1 MTNPRH
7 ASSPEARS
15 ASPFASIQPRGHR
28 QKPALFNTLAAI
40 LCLLLLS
47 LSGVAVAQTTQASV
61 RGNVHDQTGA
71 AIVGAALSLV
81 NVDTQVAAATVT
93 NATGDFLF
101 TNINPGT
108 YTLQA
113 SFSGFSPEKLKP
125 FVLQVNQTSTLDFA
139 LAVGSKDVV
148 EVDAVGQALQAS
160 TAELGLTLESKQI
173 EDIPINSR
181 NFTSLLTTAPGVS
194 PVVVGGSQ
202 SASYTTSI
210 GPIIVPSV
218 NGQGNRSDLF
228 VVDGILDIETFGDAY
243 AVQPIIDAIQDQKLQ
258 SHNDSAE
265 FGGST
270 GGTINVATKSG
281 TNTLHGS
288 AWDYNQTPQL
298 QAVPYFSQTA
308 SQTKQ
313 NQFGGTIGGPVVIPH
328 LYHGRDKTF
337 FFGAYEGFRL
347 KSPGTAYYLVPT
359 PAQLAGDFTAPGL
372 PKIYDPATTT
382 CDSAGN
388 CSRQQFSYQGV
399 LNKIDPARINQGD
412 LAYLKNAFP
421 AYTSATLPNPGA
433 NAFENAPNTE
443 SYNSFDVRVDE
454 TLNEHN
460 SAYFR
465 YMALRGTQASGP
477 VNLPF
482 NQNTDGYSYVGSYV
496 HTFGSNSV
504 LHVQGGR
511 TYENRLQVTRFN
523 GVPKDL
529 NAEIGYQSGL
539 TDGYVTAGSIIPG
552 IQVDGYFGSNN
563 ETVVPQTTANSWSG
577 KGDFTHVIGKHTIK
591 VGSEFNG
598 IGESQDIQ
606 YASLEM
612 NPRETNSLLGDTSGD
627 GAASFVIGVPYAFT
641 KRNVVESL
649 SFGGI
654 LSFYAQ
660 DQFQVTPKLTVNAG
674 IRYDLAFIP
683 KFGRPQD
690 GNQPVGNFD
699 FNNGTYIV
707 YKVPGSCATLGTAPC
722 IPTADGT
729 LPDHVV
735 ASPDGKIFQNQYN
748 NFQPRLGAAYRIDP
762 TTVVRGGIGLAF
774 DNYAALVQNIRG
786 VSGNWP
792 SVAQLAQTNINA
804 PTAADP
810 FPGYTTQNLPA
821 LTTLPS
827 PTPFNQFNWF
837 VDPNTK
843 DSYSLQY
850 NLGVQRQLDKTTVVS
865 ASYVGSI
872 NRRLSVGGDYNIS
885 TVPGPG
891 DPRLRSP
898 YPYIQPTFY
907 SRSIGNGDY
916 NSLQVQLTRSLFK
929 GLAATVAYTWS
940 KSIDEGCSG
949 FFGTEGCNIQ
959 QIYNIKAERSVSAF
973 DVPQN
978 IVATYNYQLPV
989 GRGKMLNVDNRI
1001 LDLLVG
1007 GWEYSGFIRLN
1018 SGANYSINISSD
1030 IANIGNSGY
1039 ERPNVVGPLKPSN
1052 QTYKHWLDASSFATP
1067 AQYTYGSMGRN
1078 ALRSE
1083 FYKGWDMSLL
1093 KEFPLY
1099 DRFRGRFDVDAFNV
1113 FNHPIFGQPDSG
1125 LSDQNFGKIGYTASG
1140 TRVVQLSAKITF

>member
-1 MTNPRH
+1 MTM
-7 ASSPEARS
+7 
-15 ASPFASIQPRGHR
+15 QHR
-28 QKPALFNTLAAI
+28 FNTILYRDLTRIRKQAGQGLAVVLLLMIDLLAAPV
-40 LCLLLLS
+40 S
-47 LSGVAVAQTTQASV
+47 AQTTQASV
-61 RGNVHDQTGA
+61 HGNVHDKTNA
-71 AIVGAALSLV
+71 SVVGAMLTLV
-81 NVDTQVAAATVT
+81 NVETHVAATTVT
-93 NATGDFLF
+93 NSTGDYLF
-101 TNINPGT
+101 VNINPGT
-108 YTLQA
+108 YTLEA
-113 SFSGFSPEKLKP
+113 SFTGFSPEKVKP
-125 FVLQVNQTSTLDFA
+125 FQLQVNQTSTIDFA

-194 PVVVGGSQ
+194 PVVVSGSQ
-202 SASYTTSI
+202 SASYTTAI
-210 GPIIVPSV
+210 GPIIIPSV

-298 QAVPYFSQTA
+298 QAIPYFSQTA
-308 SQTKQ
+308 SQTRQ

-347 KSPGTAYYLVPT
+347 KSPGTDYYLVPT

-372 PKIYDPATTT
+372 AKIYDPASTV
-382 CDSAGN
+382 CDASGN
-388 CSRQQFSYQGV
+388 CSRTQFSYQGIP
-399 LNKIDPARINQGD
+399 NKIDPARLNQGD
-412 LAYLKNAFP
+412 LAYIKYALP
-421 AYTSATLPNPGA
+421 AYTSSPLPIG
-433 NAFENAPNTE
+433 NAFENAPNTQ
-443 SYNSFDVRVDE
+443 SLNSFDVRIDE

-465 YMALRGTQASGP
+465 YMAIRGNQTGGP
-477 VNLPF
+477 SNLPTST
-482 NQNTDGYSYVGSYV
+482 NTDGYSYVGSYV

-511 TYENRLQVTRFN
+511 TYENRLQLSRFV
-523 GVPKDL
+523 GVPSDL
-529 NAEIGYQSGL
+529 DSQIGFQSGL
-539 TDGYVTAGSIIPG
+539 TSGYVTAGTIVPG
-552 IQVDGYFGSNN
+552 IAVDGYFGSNN
-563 ETVVPQTTANSWSG
+563 ESVVPQTTANSWSG
-577 KGDFTHVIGKHTIK
+577 KGDFTHVIGRHTIK

-598 IGESQDIQ
+598 IGEAQDIQ
-606 YASLEM
+606 YANLEM
-612 NPRETNSLLGDTSGD
+612 RAQETNSLLGDTSGD
-627 GAASFVIGVPYAFT
+627 AAASFVIGVPGNFT

-660 DQFQVTPKLTVNAG
+660 DQFQVTPKLTLNAG
-674 IRYDLAFIP
+674 LRYDLAFIP

-690 GNQPVGNFD
+690 GNQPVGNYD

-707 YKVPGSCATLGTAPC
+707 YKVPGSCASLGTAPC
-722 IPTADGT
+722 IPTPDGS

-735 ASPDGKIFQNQYN
+735 ASPDGRIFPNQYN

-804 PTAADP
+804 PSAANP

-827 PTPFNQFNWF
+827 ATPFNQFNWF
-837 VDPNTK
+837 VDPKTK

-872 NRRLSVGGDYNIS
+872 NRRLSVGGYYNDA
-885 TVPGPG
+885 TTPGPG
-891 DPRLRSP
+891 DPTLRYP

-916 NSLQVQLTRSLFK
+916 NSLQMQLTRSLFK

-959 QIYNIKAERSVSAF
+959 QIYNIRAERSVSAF
-973 DVPQN
+973 DVPHN
-978 IVATYNYQLPV
+978 FVATYNYQLPV
-989 GRGKMLNVDNRI
+989 GRGKMFNVNSRA

-1007 GWEYSGFIRLN
+1007 GWEYSGFVRLN
-1018 SGANYSINISSD
+1018 SGSNYSVNIAAD
-1030 IANIGNSGY
+1030 VANIGNTGY
-1039 ERPNVVGPLKPSN
+1039 ERPNLVGPRNPSN
-1052 QTYKHWLDASSFATP
+1052 QTHSHWLDASSFAIP
-1067 AQYTYGSMGRN
+1067 AQYTYGTMGRN
-1078 ALRSE
+1078 ALRTE

-1093 KEFPLY
+1093 KDFPIY
-1099 DRFRGRFDVDAFNV
+1099 DRFHGRFNVDAFNV

-1125 LSDQNFGKIGYTASG
+1125 LTDAQFGQIGYTASG
-1140 TRVVQLSAKITF
+1140 TRAVQLSAKITF

>member
-1 MTNPRH
+1 MTMQHRFN
-7 ASSPEARS
+7 
-15 ASPFASIQPRGHR
+15 SILHR
-28 QKPALFNTLAAI
+28 DLTRLRKQVVAGFAAI
-40 LCLLLLS
+40 FFLMSVVLT
-47 LSGVAVAQTTQASV
+47 APAHAQTTQASV
-61 RGNVHDQTGA
+61 HGNVHDKTNA
-71 AIVGAALSLV
+71 SVVGATMTLV
-81 NVDTQVAAATVT
+81 NVETHVAATTVT
-93 NATGDFLF
+93 NSTGDYLF
-101 TNINPGT
+101 VNINPGT
-108 YTLQA
+108 YTLEA
-113 SFSGFSPEKLKP
+113 SFAGFSPEKVKP
-125 FVLQVNQTSTLDFA
+125 FQLQVNQTSTLDFA

-160 TAELGLTLESKQI
+160 TSELGLTLESKQI

-194 PVVVGGSQ
+194 PVVVSGSQ

-210 GPIIVPSV
+210 GPIIIPSV

-298 QAVPYFSQTA
+298 QAIPYFSAVA
-308 SQTKQ
+308 SQTRQ

-337 FFGAYEGFRL
+337 FFGAYEGFRN
-347 KSPGTAYYLVPT
+347 KSPGTSYYLVPT

-372 PKIYDPATTT
+372 PKIYDPATTV
-382 CDSAGN
+382 CDASGN
-388 CSRQQFSYQGV
+388 CKRSQFSYQGV

-412 LAYLKNAFP
+412 LAYLKNALP
-421 AYTSATLPNPGA
+421 AYTTNTLPSPGA

-443 SYNSFDVRVDE
+443 SYNSFDVRIDE

-465 YMALRGTQASGP
+465 YMALRGNQTNGP
-477 VNLPF
+477 ANLPF
-482 NQNTDGYSYVGSYV
+482 NQTTDGYSYVGSYV

-511 TYENRLQVTRFN
+511 TYENRLQSTRFV
-523 GVPKDL
+523 GVPSNL
-529 NAEIGYQSGL
+529 NSQIGFQSGL

-606 YASLEM
+606 YATLEM
-612 NPRETNSLLGDTSGD
+612 NPKETSSLLGDSSGD

-649 SFGGI
+649 SFGGV

-660 DQFQVTPKLTVNAG
+660 DQFQVSQKLTLNAG

-690 GNQPVGNFD
+690 GNQPVGNYD

-707 YKVPGSCATLGTAPC
+707 YKVPGSCASLGTAPC
-722 IPTADGT
+722 IPTADGS

-762 TTVVRGGIGLAF
+762 TTVIRGGIGLAF

-804 PTAADP
+804 PTAATP

-827 PTPFNQFNWF
+827 ATPFNQFNWF
-837 VDPNTK
+837 VDPKTK

-850 NLGVQRQLDKTTVVS
+850 NFGVQRQLDKTTVVA
-865 ASYVGSI
+865 ASYVGSL
-872 NRRLSVGGDYNIS
+872 NRRLSVGGNYNIS
-885 TVPGPG
+885 TTPGPG

-907 SRSIGNGDY
+907 SRSIGSGNY

-949 FFGTEGCNIQ
+949 FFGTEGCGVQ
-959 QIYNIKAERSVSAF
+959 QIYNIRADRSVSAF

-978 IVATYNYQLPV
+978 LTATYNYQLPV
-989 GRGKMLNVDNRI
+989 GRGKMLNVDNRF

-1018 SGANYSINISSD
+1018 SGQNYTLTYASD

-1052 QTYKHWLDASSFATP
+1052 QTYTHWLDASSFATP
-1067 AQYTYGSMGRN
+1067 AQYTYGTMGRN
-1078 ALRSE
+1078 ALRAE

-1093 KEFPLY
+1093 KEFPIY
-1099 DRFRGRFDVDAFNV
+1099 DRFHGRFDVDAFNV
-1113 FNHPIFGQPDSG
+1113 FNHPIFGIPDTG
-1125 LSDQNFGKIGYTASG
+1125 LNDQNFGKIGYTASG
-1140 TRVVQLSAKITF
+1140 TRAVQLSAKITF

>member
-1 MTNPRH
+1 MR
-7 ASSPEARS
+7 
-15 ASPFASIQPRGHR
+15 
-28 QKPALFNTLAAI
+28 LFSYGTLAALSAV
-40 LCLLLLS
+40 LCLIV
-47 LSGVAVAQTTQASV
+47 SGFARPALGQTTQASI
-61 RGNVHDQTGA
+61 RGNVHDKTGA
-71 AIVGAALSLV
+71 SIVGATLTLV
-81 NVDTQVAAATVT
+81 NVETHVAATTVS
-93 NATGDFLF
+93 NSTGDYLF
-101 TNINPGT
+101 VNLNPGT
-108 YTLQA
+108 YTLEA
-113 SFSGFSPEKLKP
+113 AYTGFSPQKLTP
-125 FVLQVNQTSTLDFA
+125 FQLQVNQTSTLDFA

-194 PVVVGGSQ
+194 PVVVSGSQ

-210 GPIIVPSV
+210 GPIIIPSV

-298 QAVPYFSQTA
+298 QAIPYFSEVA
-308 SQTKQ
+308 SQTRQ

-328 LYHGRDKTF
+328 LYHGKDKTF

-347 KSPGTAYYLVPT
+347 KSPGTDYYLVPT

-372 PKIYDPATTT
+372 PKIYDPATTV
-382 CDSAGN
+382 CDASGN
-388 CSRQQFSYQGV
+388 CSRTQFSYQGV
-399 LNKIDPARINQGD
+399 PNKIDPARINQGD
-412 LAYLKNAFP
+412 LAYLKYAFP

-454 TLNEHN
+454 TLGPKN

-465 YMALRGTQASGP
+465 YMAIRGTQASGP
-477 VNLPF
+477 ENLPF

-496 HTFGSNSV
+496 HIFSPNTV

-529 NAEIGYQSGL
+529 NSEIGFQSGL

-552 IQVDGYFGSNN
+552 IQVDGYFGANN
-563 ETVVPQTTANSWSG
+563 ESVVPQTTANSWSG

-606 YASLEM
+606 YATLEM
-612 NPRETNSLLGDTSGD
+612 NPHETNSLLGDTSGD
-627 GAASFVIGVPYAFT
+627 GAASLVIGVPYAFT

-660 DQFQVTPKLTVNAG
+660 DQFQVSPKLTLNAG
-674 IRYDLAFIP
+674 LRYDLAFIP

-690 GNQPVGNFD
+690 GNQPVGNYD

-722 IPTADGT
+722 IPTADGS

-748 NFQPRLGAAYRIDP
+748 NFQPRLGAAYRVNA

-804 PTAADP
+804 PTAATP

-959 QIYNIKAERSVSAF
+959 QIYNIRAERSVSAF
-973 DVPQN
+973 NVPQN
-978 IVATYNYQLPV
+978 LVATYNYQLPV

-1018 SGANYSINISSD
+1018 SGANYSVNISSD

-1039 ERPNVVGPLKPSN
+1039 ERPNVVGPLNPAN
-1052 QTYKHWLDASSFATP
+1052 QSYKHWLDASSFATP

-1093 KEFPLY
+1093 KEFPIY

-1125 LSDQNFGKIGYTASG
+1125 LTDQNFGVIGYTASG
-1140 TRVVQLSAKITF
+1140 TRAVQLSAKITF

>member
-1 MTNPRH
+1 
-7 ASSPEARS
+7 
-15 ASPFASIQPRGHR
+15 
-28 QKPALFNTLAAI
+28 LAAPV
-40 LCLLLLS
+40 S
-47 LSGVAVAQTTQASV
+47 AQTTQASV
-61 RGNVHDQTGA
+61 RGNVHDKTNA
-71 AIVGAALSLV
+71 SVVGATMTLV
-81 NVDTQVAAATVT
+81 NVETHVASTTLT
-93 NATGDFLF
+93 NATGDYLF
-101 TNINPGT
+101 VNINPGT
-108 YTLQA
+108 YTIEA
-113 SFSGFSPEKLKP
+113 SYTGFSPEKVKP
-125 FVLQVNQTSTLDFA
+125 FQLQVNQTSTLDFA

-194 PVVVGGSQ
+194 PVVVSGSQ

-210 GPIIVPSV
+210 GPIIIPSV

-288 AWDYNQTPQL
+288 AWDYNITPSL
-298 QAVPYFSQTA
+298 QAIPYFSQTA

-313 NQFGGTIGGPVVIPH
+313 NQFGGTVGGPVIIPH
-328 LYHGRDKTF
+328 FYHGKDKTF
-337 FFGAYEGFRL
+337 FFAAYEGFRV
-347 KSPGTAYYLVPT
+347 KSPGTSYFLVPT
-359 PAQLAGDFTAPGL
+359 PAQLSGDFTASNLNP
-372 PKIYDPATTT
+372 IYDPATTVCT
-382 CDSAGN
+382 AAGV
-388 CSRQQFSYQGV
+388 CTRSQFSYQGV

-412 LAYLKNAFP
+412 VAYIKNALP
-421 AYTSATLPNPGA
+421 AYTSTPLPIG
-433 NAFENAPNTE
+433 NAFENAPNTQ
-443 SYNSFDVRVDE
+443 SYNSFDVRIDE
-454 TLNEHN
+454 TLGTKN

-465 YMALRGTQASGP
+465 YMSLRGTQASGP
-477 VNLPF
+477 ELLPF

-496 HTFGSNSV
+496 HIFNPNTV

-511 TYENRLQVTRFN
+511 TYENRLQVTRFK
-523 GVPKDL
+523 GVPTDL
-529 NAEIGYQSGL
+529 NSQIGFQSGL
-539 TDGYVTAGSIIPG
+539 TDGYVTAGTIIPG
-552 IQVDGYFGSNN
+552 ISIDGYFGSQN

-577 KGDFTHVIGKHTIK
+577 KGDFTHVIGKHTLK
-591 VGSEFNG
+591 VGAEFNG

-606 YASLEM
+606 YANLEM
-612 NPRETNSLLGDTSGD
+612 SPQETNILTAPEGSNVVASKTGD
-627 GAASFVIGVPYAFT
+627 GAASFLLGVPYGFT

-649 SFGGI
+649 GFGGI

-660 DQFQVTPKLTVNAG
+660 DQYQVTPKLTLNAG
-674 IRYDLAFIP
+674 LRYDLAFIP
-683 KFGRPQD
+683 KFGRAQD

-707 YKVPGSCATLGTAPC
+707 YKVPGSCAKLGTAPC
-722 IPTADGT
+722 IPTADGS
-729 LPDHVV
+729 LPEHVV
-735 ASPDGKIFQNQYN
+735 ASPDGRIFQNQYN
-748 NFQPRLGAAYRIDP
+748 NFQPRLGAAYRVNP
-762 TTVVRGGIGLAF
+762 TTVIRGGIGLAF

-792 SVAQLAQTNINA
+792 SVAQIAQTNINA
-804 PTAADP
+804 ATSANPTP
-810 FPGYTTQNLPA
+810 QYSTQNLPA

-827 PTPFNQFNWF
+827 ATPFNQFNWF

-872 NRRLSVGGDYNIS
+872 NRRLSVGGYYNDA
-885 TVPGPG
+885 TTPGPG

-949 FFGTEGCNIQ
+949 FFGTEGCGIQ
-959 QIYNIKAERSVSAF
+959 QIYNIHAERSVSAF
-973 DVPQN
+973 NVPQN
-978 IVATYNYQLPV
+978 FVVTYNYQLPV
-989 GRGKMLNVDNRI
+989 GRGKMFNVNSRA

-1007 GWEYSGFIRLN
+1007 GWEYSGFVRMN
-1018 SGANYSINISSD
+1018 SGSPYTVNIAAD
-1030 IANIGNSGY
+1030 VANIGNSGY
-1039 ERPNVVGPLKPSN
+1039 ERPNLVGSRNPSN
-1052 QTYKHWLDASSFATP
+1052 QTHSHWLDASSFAIP

-1078 ALRSE
+1078 ALRTE

-1093 KEFPLY
+1093 KEFPIY
-1099 DRFRGRFDVDAFNV
+1099 DRLHARFNVDAFNV

-1125 LSDQNFGKIGYTASG
+1125 LTDQQFGQIGYTASG
-1140 TRVVQLSAKITF
+1140 TRAVQLSGKITF

>member
-1 MTNPRH
+1 MMTLSTFTKH
-7 ASSPEARS
+7 LTLDFLRS
-15 ASPFASIQPRGHR
+15 GKSHS
-28 QKPALFNTLAAI
+28 KTPALAAL
-40 LCLLLLS
+40 LCLLALFLS
-47 LSGVAVAQTTQASV
+47 RPLAGQTTQASV
-61 RGNVHDQTGA
+61 RGNVHDNTGA
-71 AIVGAALSLV
+71 AIVGAALTLV
-81 NVDTQVAAATVT
+81 NVDTRVVATTVT
-93 NATGDFLF
+93 NDKGDYLF
-101 TNINPGT
+101 TNINPGN

-113 SFSGFSPEKLKP
+113 SFTGFSPEKLKP
-125 FVLQVNQTSTLDFA
+125 FLMQVNQTSTLDFT
-139 LAVGSKDVV
+139 LAAGNKEVV
-148 EVDAVGQALQAS
+148 EVDAVGQSLQAS

-194 PVVVGGSQ
+194 PVVVSGSQ

-210 GPIIVPSV
+210 GPIIIPSV

-298 QAVPYFSQTA
+298 QAIPYFSQSA
-308 SQTKQ
+308 SQTRQ

-337 FFGAYEGFRL
+337 FFGAYEGFRV
-347 KSPGTAYYLVPT
+347 KSPGTSYYLVPT

-372 PKIYDPATTT
+372 AKIYDPASTV
-382 CDSAGN
+382 CDASGN
-388 CSRQQFSYQGV
+388 CSRTQFSYQGV
-399 LNKIDPARINQGD
+399 ANKIDPARFNQGD
-412 LAYLKNAFP
+412 LAYLKYAFP
-421 AYTSATLPNPGA
+421 AYDPNPLPIG
-433 NAFENAPNTE
+433 NAFENSPNTE
-443 SYNSFDVRVDE
+443 SYNSFDVRIDE

-482 NQNTDGYSYVGSYV
+482 DQNTDGYSYVGSYV

-511 TYENRLQVTRFN
+511 TYENRLQVSRFV
-523 GVPKDL
+523 GVPSDL
-529 NAEIGYQSGL
+529 NSEIGFQSGL

-552 IQVDGYFGSNN
+552 ITVDGYFNSNN
-563 ETVVPQTTANSWSG
+563 ESVVPQTTANSWSA

-606 YASLEM
+606 YANLEM
-612 NPRETNSLLGDTSGD
+612 RAQETNSLLGDTSGD
-627 GAASFVIGVPYAFT
+627 AAASFLIGVPGNFT

-660 DQFQVTPKLTVNAG
+660 DQYQINPKLTVNAG
-674 IRYDLAFIP
+674 LRYDLAFIP

-690 GNQPVGNFD
+690 GNQPVGNYN

-707 YKVPGSCATLGTAPC
+707 YKVPGSCASLGTAPC
-722 IPTADGT
+722 IPTPDGS
-729 LPDHVV
+729 LPEHVV
-735 ASPDGKIFQNQYN
+735 ASPDGRIFQNQYN
-748 NFQPRLGAAYRIDP
+748 NFQPRLGAAYRVDP

-804 PTAADP
+804 PSAANP

-843 DSYSLQY
+843 DAYSLQY
-850 NLGVQRQLDKTTVVS
+850 NLGLQRQLDKTTVVA

-872 NRRLSVGGDYNIS
+872 NRRLSVGGYYNDA
-885 TVPGPG
+885 TTPGPG
-891 DPRLRSP
+891 DPTLREP
-898 YPYIQPTFY
+898 YPYIQPTYY

-916 NSLQVQLTRSLFK
+916 NSLQLQLTRSLFK

-959 QIYNIKAERSVSAF
+959 QIYNIRAERSVSAF

-978 IVATYNYQLPV
+978 FTATYNYQLPV
-989 GRGKMLNVDNRI
+989 GRGKMLNVDNRL

-1018 SGANYSINISSD
+1018 SGANYSINIAAD

-1039 ERPNVVGPLKPSN
+1039 ERPNVVGPINPPN
-1052 QTYKHWLDASSFATP
+1052 QNKSHWLNASSFAVP

-1093 KEFPLY
+1093 KEFPIY
-1099 DRFRGRFDVDAFNV
+1099 DRLHGRFDVDAFNV
-1113 FNHPIFGQPDSG
+1113 FNHPIFAQPDSG
-1125 LSDQNFGKIGYTASG
+1125 LSDALFGQIGGTVSG
-1140 TRVVQLSAKITF
+1140 TRAVQLSAKITF

>member
-1 MTNPRH
+1 MMM
-7 ASSPEARS
+7 
-15 ASPFASIQPRGHR
+15 QP
-28 QKPALFNTLAAI
+28 LFNPFRYRSLFHFRKQAVAGLAAI
-40 LCLLLLS
+40 SFLMLIFLTAPAHS
-47 LSGVAVAQTTQASV
+47 QTTQASV
-61 RGNVHDQTGA
+61 RGNVHDKTNA
-71 AIVGAALSLV
+71 AVVGATMTLV
-81 NVDTQVAAATVT
+81 NVETHVAATTVT
-93 NATGDFLF
+93 GSTGDYLF
-101 TNINPGT
+101 VNINPGT
-108 YTLQA
+108 YTLEA
-113 SFSGFSPEKLKP
+113 AYTGFSPEKVKP
-125 FVLQVNQTSTLDFA
+125 FQLQVNQTSTLDFA
-139 LAVGSKDVV
+139 LGVGSKDVV

-194 PVVVGGSQ
+194 PVVVSGSQ

-210 GPIIVPSV
+210 GPIIIPSV

-298 QAVPYFSQTA
+298 QAIPYFSQSV
-308 SQTKQ
+308 SQTRQ

-328 LYHGRDKTF
+328 LYHGKDKTF
-337 FFGAYEGFRL
+337 FFGAYEGFRV
-347 KSPGTAYYLVPT
+347 KSPGTSYYLVPT

-372 PKIYDPATTT
+372 QPIYDPATTT

-388 CSRQQFSYQGV
+388 CTRQQFSYQGV
-399 LNKIDPARINQGD
+399 PNKIDPMRFNQGD
-412 LAYLKNAFP
+412 LAYLKYAFP
-421 AYTSATLPNPGA
+421 AYDPNPLPVPGA
-433 NAFENAPNTE
+433 NAFENAPNTQ

-465 YMALRGTQASGP
+465 YMAIRGTQASGP

-511 TYENRLQVTRFN
+511 TYENRLQSTRFV

-529 NAEIGYQSGL
+529 NSEIGFQSGL

-552 IQVDGYFGSNN
+552 ISVDGYFGSNN

-577 KGDFTHVIGKHTIK
+577 KGDFTHVIGRHTIK

-606 YASLEM
+606 YANVEM
-612 NPRETNSLLGDTSGD
+612 RQQETNIITDPTGKVNPGFTGDA
-627 GAASFVIGVPYAFT
+627 AASFLIGVPGNFT

-649 SFGGI
+649 SFGGV

-660 DQFQVTPKLTVNAG
+660 DQFQVSQKLTLNAG

-690 GNQPVGNFD
+690 GNQPVGNYD

-707 YKVPGSCATLGTAPC
+707 YKVPGSCAKLGTAPC
-722 IPTADGT
+722 IPTPDGS
-729 LPDHVV
+729 LPEHVV

-762 TTVVRGGIGLAF
+762 TTVIRGGIGLAF

-804 PTAADP
+804 PTAATP
-810 FPGYTTQNLPA
+810 FPGYTTQTLPA

-827 PTPFNQFNWF
+827 ATPFNQFNWF

-850 NLGVQRQLDKTTVVS
+850 NIGAQRQLDKATVVS
-865 ASYVGSI
+865 ASYVGSL
-872 NRRLSVGGDYNIS
+872 NRRLSVGGNYNIS

-907 SRSIGNGDY
+907 SRSIGSGNY
-916 NSLQVQLTRSLFK
+916 NSLQLQLTRSIYK

-949 FFGTEGCNIQ
+949 FFGTEGCGVQ
-959 QIYNIKAERSVSAF
+959 QIYNIRADRSVSAF

-989 GRGKMLNVDNRI
+989 GRGKMLNVDNRL

-1018 SGANYSINISSD
+1018 SGQNYTLTFAGD

-1039 ERPNVVGPLKPSN
+1039 ERPNVVGPLKPAN

-1067 AQYTYGSMGRN
+1067 AQYTYGTMGRN
-1078 ALRSE
+1078 ALRAE

-1093 KEFPLY
+1093 KEFPIY
-1099 DRFRGRFDVDAFNV
+1099 DRLHGRFNVDAFNV
-1113 FNHPIFGQPDSG
+1113 FNHPIFGIPDTG
-1125 LSDQNFGKIGYTASG
+1125 LNDQNFGKIGYTASG